1 MACDYEYHLS
11 QIEVSQSSDSAP
23 SECTPH
29 MSRCILGG
37 EGVRSSPLFQ
47 LTIQINFFIKD

>member
-29 MSRCILGG
+29 MFRCILGG
-37 EGVRSSPLFQ
+37 EGVRNSPLFQ
-47 LTIQINFFIKD
+47 LIVHI